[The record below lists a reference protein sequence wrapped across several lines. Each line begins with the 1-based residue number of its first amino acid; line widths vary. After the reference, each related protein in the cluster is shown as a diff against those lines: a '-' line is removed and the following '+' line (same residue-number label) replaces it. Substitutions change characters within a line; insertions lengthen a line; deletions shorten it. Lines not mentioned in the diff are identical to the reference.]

1 MGGSIWAPEI
11 GPRHPAPNR
20 DQRGGPAM
28 STQPEPDDSYPSSW
42 TPKGL
47 RDREIQPTAVE
58 VWLAS
63 LDESEFDALA
73 RRVRGY
79 RGGR

>member
-1 MGGSIWAPEI
+1 MAE
-11 GPRHPAPNR
+11 
-20 DQRGGPAM
+20 
-28 STQPEPDDSYPSSW
+28 QPVDDSYPAAW

-47 RDREIQPTAVE
+47 PDREIEPTAVE
-58 VWLAS
+58 VWLSS
-63 LDESEFDALA
+63 LDENEFDALA

>member
-1 MGGSIWAPEI
+1 MTMAE
-11 GPRHPAPNR
+11 
-20 DQRGGPAM
+20 
-28 STQPEPDDSYPSSW
+28 QPVDDSYPAAW

-47 RDREIQPTAVE
+47 PDREIEPTAVE
-58 VWLAS
+58 VWLSS
-63 LDESEFDALA
+63 LDENEFDALA

>member
-1 MGGSIWAPEI
+1 
-11 GPRHPAPNR
+11 
-20 DQRGGPAM
+20 M

-63 LDESEFDALA
+63 LDQNEFDALA

>member
-1 MGGSIWAPEI
+1 MTT
-11 GPRHPAPNR
+11 PA
-20 DQRGGPAM
+20 
-28 STQPEPDDSYPSSW
+28 PDDSYPPSW
-42 TPKGL
+42 RPKGL
-47 RDREIQPTAVE
+47 PDPEIEPTAVE

-73 RRVRGY
+73 RKVRGY